1 MSYVAV
7 RESIRDFIMDPFHD
21 LDFRFSNAKTLTG
34 NDIFKRTY
42 PANPGTAF
50 YQFIQTDIDD
60 PVKIAQFPLCKFY
73 VHPTTTFY

>member
-1 MSYVAV
+1 MSYVTV

-34 NDIFKRTY
+34 NDILKRAY

-50 YQFIQTDIDD
+50 HQFIQTDIYD
-60 PVKIAQFPLCKFY
+60 PVKIA
-73 VHPTTTFY
+73 

>member
-7 RESIRDFIMDPFHD
+7 RESIRDFIMDSFHD

-50 YQFIQTDIDD
+50 YQFIQTDINH

-73 VHPTTTFY
+73 MHLVTNL